1 MFNTILFPTDQTRES
16 RHAFD
21 LVVDVAKKYQAK
33 LIVLSVV
40 TPEEAESKLAA
51 TEQFLVKIK
60 QSLAELGITA
70 QTKLKQGVP
79 AFTICDVADDLNA
92 DLIVMG
98 SKGESLLDDEH
109 EDSVSQKVINL
120 SPCPVLVVP

>member
-1 MFNTILFPTDQTRES
+1 MFNTILFPTDQSRES

-21 LVVDVAKKYQAK
+21 LVVDVVKKYQAK

-40 TPEEAESKLAA
+40 TPEEAETNLPAS
-51 TEQFLVKIK
+51 EQFLQKIQ
-60 QSLAELGITA
+60 QSLQELGIAA
-70 QTKLKQGVP
+70 QIKLETGVP
-79 AFTICDVADDLNA
+79 AFAICDVADDLGV

>member
-21 LVVDVAKKYQAK
+21 LVVDVVKKYQAK

-40 TPEEAESKLAA
+40 TPEEAESKLPAA
-51 TEQFLVKIK
+51 EQFLTKIQ
-60 QSLAELGITA
+60 QSLQELGITA
-70 QTKLKQGVP
+70 QTKIEQGIP
-79 AFTICDVADDLNA
+79 AFAICDVADDLNA
-92 DLIVMG
+92 NLIVMG
-98 SKGESLLDDEH
+98 SKGESLLDDEQQ
-109 EDSVSQKVINL
+109 DSVSQKVLNL